1 MTAMTKREYGDDD
14 SARVKRVKTESNG
27 EGKMDAAAN
36 PYLAHWNDEKPVKS
50 EYSGA
55 GTGLQGFKRHA
66 TTTAQANAAEDG
78 PNNAFTGRPLSSK
91 YMSILKTRRDLPVH

>member
-36 PYLAHWNDEKPVKS
+36 PYLAHWNDENTLLEKS
-50 EYSGA
+50 C
-55 GTGLQGFKRHA
+55 FC
-66 TTTAQANAAEDG
+66 D
-78 PNNAFTGRPLSSK
+78 
-91 YMSILKTRRDLPVH
+91 SIIASDWRFF